1 MAVLNVQLAERGS
14 HSCCEVGTPLLR
26 GVWARHRETAGQPT
40 TRPAGGREAA
50 SDRKVALP
58 RQAPVVWRKSIFYA
72 PVNCKSLIYLLSFM
86 AVRVCEKYYSLHSYN
101 IHTFHL
107 D

>member
-26 GVWARHRETAGQPT
+26 GVWARHRETGAAQTGRQPERQADQT
-40 TRPAGGREAA
+40 AGGREAA

-58 RQAPVVWRKSIFYA
+58 RP
-72 PVNCKSLIYLLSFM
+72 
-86 AVRVCEKYYSLHSYN
+86 
-101 IHTFHL
+101 
-107 D
+107 